1 MNHKLS
7 QSDPPS
13 FEEAYSIQDDRF
25 EIGPRPLFQTH
36 MPRTEKPMMKVR
48 TGCKQVWCMV
58 RRIFIFLLILAVISG
73 VIHELRTSALQ
84 AYCFSKMAAKIRV
97 RVVPG
102 KSPSIEFPKAGPYD
116 TRLGYVELPTFLRNL
131 DAAGYNIE
139 EQACF
144 SPFLLQYTQAGFYPA
159 YREKSQAGLRI
170 EDRSGHFIYATA
182 YPEHI
187 FSDYSQIPDII
198 AKILLYIENRELLD
212 TRYPFKN
219 PAVEWKRLAAAALE
233 IGIRAVDSS
242 RNVPGGST
250 LATQIEK
257 FRHSSQGLTLSVTD
271 KFQQMVSASMRAYLD
286 GPETLKARYGILC
299 DFINSMPLG
308 AITGHGEVMGLGDG
322 LYAWYGADFSETIC
336 LLAERPSKLTGSAAK
351 ARAAALKEVVSLF
364 VAQRRPSY
372 FLSEDPAVLEAKTN
386 SYLRLLAQAGI
397 ITPGERD
404 AAIVAPVVIQERVA
418 APGTESF
425 LSRKALNAI
434 RVQLLHL
441 LDVDRLYRLDRF
453 DLSVTS
459 TVDQSVQQEMTSLL
473 KSFSDPSTA
482 RKKGL
487 YGYHLLG
494 DGDPSNIVYSLTLYE
509 RSEGANLMRLQTDTL
524 DQPLN
529 INSGTKLELGS
540 SAKFRTLATY
550 LEIIAALH
558 EQYHSLSRAE
568 LAAVEV
574 DAADHLSRWVISFL
588 SRAGDRELSAMLT
601 AAMQRRYSASP
612 HEQFF
617 TGGGVHTFSNFDDR
631 DDTRIFSV
639 QDAFNQSIN
648 LVFIRLM
655 RDIAQYYKYQIPGV
669 RQLLSDAKA
678 PGRHNYLAKFADQE
692 GRIFLQRFY
701 RKYAGKPF
709 GEAFDILLEGM
720 RKNPKNLAAVF
731 RYIKPEAGLDEFT
744 TFLAGHLKNGQG
756 VGGTLSGLF
765 EKSAPDAYSLV
776 DLGYITRIHPLE
788 LWTLAY
794 LNRHPDARQGEVIQN
809 SAAERQ
815 EVYTWLFKTSR
826 KNKQDVRIRALLE
839 EEAFSEIFSEWKRL
853 KYPFNSL
860 VPSYATAIGSSADRP
875 DSLAELVGI
884 VLNKGRWYPTFQIQ
898 ALSFGEKTPYE
909 TRLTYQKS
917 QGEQVMHPE
926 VAEELRQ
933 ALSGVVE
940 NGTAQRIRSAFLLSD
955 GTSLAIG
962 GKTGTGDNRHNIY
975 SSGGQL
981 ISSKAINRTAVFVFF
996 IGDRFYGVV
1005 TAYVDGQDADDYTFT
1020 SGLAVQLLKA
1030 AAPKLM
1036 PLLTAGGPQRPR

>member
-1 MNHKLS
+1 
-7 QSDPPS
+7 
-13 FEEAYSIQDDRF
+13 
-25 EIGPRPLFQTH
+25 
-36 MPRTEKPMMKVR
+36 MPIVKTRSR
-48 TGCKQVWCMV
+48 RKQVW
-58 RRIFIFLLILAVISG
+58 RIILMIFTFLLISAVIFG
-73 VIHELRTSALQ
+73 VIYELRTSTLQ
-84 AYCFSKMAAKIRV
+84 AHYLSRLAAKIGV
-97 RVVPG
+97 RVLPG
-102 KSPSIEFPKAGPYD
+102 KSPSIQFPKAGPYD
-116 TRLGYVELPTFLRNL
+116 MRLGYVELPTFLGNL
-131 DAAGYNIE
+131 ETAGYDIE
-139 EQACF
+139 AQARF
-144 SPFLLQYTQAGFYPA
+144 SPFLLEYTRAGFYPA

-170 EDRSGHFIYATA
+170 EDRFGRLIYATA

-187 FSDYSQIPDII
+187 FSDCTQIPDII
-198 AKILLYIENRELLD
+198 IKILLYIENRDLLD
-212 TRYPFKN
+212 SRYPLKN

-233 IGIRAVDSS
+233 LGIKAVDSS

-250 LATQIEK
+250 LGTQIEK
-257 FRHSSQGLTLSVTD
+257 YRHSPRGLTLSVKD
-271 KFQQMVSASMRAYLD
+271 KYQQMISASMRAYLD
-286 GPETLKARYGILC
+286 GQETLKARYGIIC

-308 AITGHGEVMGLGDG
+308 AISGYGEVMGLGDG
-322 LYAWYGADFSETIC
+322 LYAWYGADLTETVR
-336 LLAERPSKLTGSAAK
+336 LLAERPSNLTSSEVK
-351 ARAAALKEVVSLF
+351 ARAVALKEVVSLF

-372 FLSEDPAVLEAKTN
+372 FLSEDHIALEAKTD

-397 ITPGERD
+397 IRPGERD
-404 AAIVAPVVIQERVA
+404 AAIVAPLIVQERVVS
-418 APGTESF
+418 PGTQSF

-434 RVQLLHL
+434 RVQLLNL

-459 TVDQSVQQEMTSLL
+459 TVDQSVQQETTTLL
-473 KSFSDPSTA
+473 ESFSDPLMA
-482 RKKGL
+482 RKNGL

-494 DGDPSNIVYSLTLYE
+494 DGDPAHIVYSLTLYE

-540 SAKFRTLATY
+540 SAKFRTLANY

-574 DAADHLSRWVISFL
+574 DAADNLSRWVISYL
-588 SRAGDRELSAMLT
+588 SSAGNRDLSTMLA
-601 AAMQRRYSASP
+601 AAMERRYLASP
-612 HEQFF
+612 KEHFF
-617 TGGGVHTFSNFDDR
+617 TGGGVHTFSNFDKR

-639 QDAFNQSIN
+639 QDAFNHSVN

-655 RDIAQYYKYQIPGV
+655 RDITQYYKYQIPGV
-669 RQLLSDAKA
+669 RQLLADSKD
-678 PGRHNYLAKFADQE
+678 PRRHDYLSKFADQE

-701 RKYAGKPF
+701 RKYRGKSF
-709 GEAFDILLEGM
+709 DEAFDILLEGM
-720 RKNPKNLAAVF
+720 RKNPKNLVAVF
-731 RYIKPEAGLDEFT
+731 RYIKPDAGLKEFE
-744 TFLAGHLKNGQG
+744 TFLAGHLKSVHVADNI
-756 VGGTLSGLF
+756 LPELF
-765 EKSAPDAYSLV
+765 ERLGPHAYSLV
-776 DLGYITRIHPLE
+776 DLGYITRVHPLE

-794 LNRHPDARQGEVIQN
+794 LNRHPDATQGEVIKI

-826 KNKQDVRIRALLE
+826 KNKQDVRIRSLLE
-839 EEAFSEIFSEWKRL
+839 VEAFSEIFSEWKRL

-884 VLNKGRWYPTFQIQ
+884 VLNKGRWYPTLQIQ
-898 ALSFGEKTPYE
+898 KLCFGAQTPYE
-909 TRLTYQKS
+909 TRVVYQKS

-926 VAEELRQ
+926 VAEALRQ
-933 ALSGVVE
+933 ALLGVVE

-955 GTSLAIG
+955 GTYLAVG

-975 SSGGQL
+975 SLGGHL

-1005 TAYVDGQDADDYTFT
+1005 TAYVAGQDSDDYNFT

-1030 AAPKLM
+1030 AAPQLM
-1036 PLLTAGGPQRPR
+1036 PLLTPGG

>member
-1 MNHKLS
+1 
-7 QSDPPS
+7 
-13 FEEAYSIQDDRF
+13 
-25 EIGPRPLFQTH
+25 
-36 MPRTEKPMMKVR
+36 MPIVKARSR
-48 TGCKQVWCMV
+48 RKQVW
-58 RRIFIFLLILAVISG
+58 RIILMIFTFLLISAVIFG
-73 VIHELRTSALQ
+73 VIYELRTSTLQ
-84 AYCFSKMAAKIRV
+84 SHYLSRLAAKIGV
-97 RVVPG
+97 RVLPG
-102 KSPSIEFPKAGPYD
+102 KSPSIQFPKAGPYD
-116 TRLGYVELPTFLRNL
+116 MRFGYVELPTFLGNL
-131 DAAGYNIE
+131 ETAGYDIE
-139 EQACF
+139 AQARF
-144 SPFLLQYTQAGFYPA
+144 SPFLLEYTRAGFYPA

-170 EDRSGHFIYATA
+170 EDRLGRLIYASA
-182 YPEHI
+182 YPERI
-187 FSDYSQIPDII
+187 FSDCTQIPDII
-198 AKILLYIENRELLD
+198 IKILLYIENRDLLD
-212 TRYPFKN
+212 SRYPLKN
-219 PAVEWKRLAAAALE
+219 PAVEWKRLAAATLE
-233 IGIRAVDSS
+233 LGIKAVDSR

-257 FRHSSQGLTLSVTD
+257 YRHSPRGLTLSVKD
-271 KFQQMVSASMRAYLD
+271 KYQQMISASMRAYLD
-286 GPETLKARYGILC
+286 GQETLKARYGIIC

-308 AITGHGEVMGLGDG
+308 AISGYGEVMGLGDG
-322 LYAWYGADFSETIC
+322 LYAWYGADFTETVR
-336 LLAERPSKLTGSAAK
+336 LLAERPSNLTGSEVK

-372 FLSEDPAVLEAKTN
+372 FLSKDHTALEAKTD

-397 ITPGERD
+397 IRPGERD
-404 AAIVAPVVIQERVA
+404 AAIVAPLIVQERVVS
-418 APGTESF
+418 PGTQSF

-434 RVQLLHL
+434 RVQLLNL

-459 TVDQSVQQEMTSLL
+459 TVDQSVQQETTTLL
-473 KSFSDPSTA
+473 ESFSDPSMA
-482 RKKGL
+482 RKNGL

-494 DGDPSNIVYSLTLYE
+494 DGDPANIVYSLTLYE

-540 SAKFRTLATY
+540 SAKFRTLANY

-574 DAADHLSRWVISFL
+574 DAADNLSRWVISYL
-588 SRAGDRELSAMLT
+588 SSAGNRDLSTMLA
-601 AAMQRRYSASP
+601 AAMQRRYLASP
-612 HEQFF
+612 KEHFF
-617 TGGGVHTFSNFDDR
+617 TGGGVHTFSNFDKR

-639 QDAFNQSIN
+639 QDAFNHSIN

-655 RDIAQYYKYQIPGV
+655 RDITQYYKYHIPGV
-669 RQLLSDAKA
+669 RQLLADAKD
-678 PGRHNYLAKFADQE
+678 PRRHDYLSNFADQE

-701 RKYAGKPF
+701 RKYRGKSF
-709 GEAFDILLEGM
+709 DEAFDILMEGM
-720 RKNPKNLAAVF
+720 RKNPKNLVAVF
-731 RYIKPEAGLDEFT
+731 RYIKPDAGLNEFK
-744 TFLAGHLKNGQG
+744 TFLAGHLKSAQVADNI
-756 VGGTLSGLF
+756 LSELF
-765 EKSAPDAYSLV
+765 ERLGPDAYSLV
-776 DLGYITRIHPLE
+776 DLGYITRVHPLE
-788 LWTLAY
+788 LWMLAY
-794 LNRHPDARQGEVIQN
+794 LNRHPDATQGEVIQN

-826 KNKQDVRIRALLE
+826 KNKQNVRIRALLE
-839 EEAFSEIFSEWKRL
+839 VEAFSEIFSEWKRL

-884 VLNKGRWYPTFQIQ
+884 VLNKGRWYPTLQIQ
-898 ALSFGEKTPYE
+898 KLCFGAKTPYE
-909 TRLTYQKS
+909 TRVVYQKS

-926 VAEELRQ
+926 VAEALRQ
-933 ALSGVVE
+933 ALLGVAE

-955 GTSLAIG
+955 GTYLAVG

-975 SSGGQL
+975 SLGGHL

-1005 TAYVDGQDADDYTFT
+1005 TAYVAGQDSDDYNFT
-1020 SGLAVQLLKA
+1020 SGLAVQVLKA
-1030 AAPKLM
+1030 AAPQLM
-1036 PLLTAGGPQRPR
+1036 PLLTPGG